1 MLKFEYNMLVLNS
14 IFSDDDVEEINK
26 FADYIRNQEQERII
40 ALLNDRARELGDCP
54 CDDNCEI
61 VRAGVLLA
69 IGDIALIKG
78 ENE

>member
-40 ALLNDRARELGDCP
+40 ALLEA
-54 CDDNCEI
+54 EI
-61 VRAGVLLA
+61 VEVGKDERFLWEPQA
-69 IGDIALIKG
+69 IIALIKG
-78 ENE
+78 DNNG